1 MGSTVE
7 SHHQSGGITAG
18 SVTLNVIPD
27 ERRGPDGIRKIGW
40 KTLAGAI
47 TLAASIATVLGYL
60 GFSPWSGQMAKKHVN
75 VTSYNQSGGITAGE
89 IHVGEQARHITPE
102 VASQLYQHLPKDKKV
117 SIAAV
122 MGDQEAFRF
131 ANEVKDYLSSKGYT
145 VDGVSQSIYSR
156 PVVGQII
163 NRNDDGGFDI
173 IIGARG

>member
-1 MGSTVE
+1 
-7 SHHQSGGITAG
+7 
-18 SVTLNVIPD
+18 
-27 ERRGPDGIRKIGW
+27 
-40 KTLAGAI
+40 
-47 TLAASIATVLGYL
+47 
-60 GFSPWSGQMAKKHVN
+60 MAKKHVN

-117 SIAAV
+117 SITAV

-156 PVVGQII
+156 PVVGQTI